1 MTNTLPQALF
11 EEMTTDATLSALI
24 GTRAFPDEADQR
36 TTMPYIVY
44 QEFGNLGVAHFGGV
58 DLLDKASYQFTI
70 WASSAASRHAVEN
83 ALRVLFNLQRRNFG
97 TGANEIFVNRSENT
111 NNQSTK
117 ETPDDG
123 SQNTR
128 YGKFMDFEFWNERG
142 TTT

>member
-11 EEMTTDATLSALI
+11 EEMTTDATLSALVS
-24 GTRAFPDEADQR
+24 TRVYPDEADQR
-36 TTMPYIVY
+36 TPMPYITY
-44 QEFGNLGVAHFGGV
+44 QEFTALTVAHFSGV
-58 DLLDKASYQFTI
+58 DSLAKSSYQITV

-83 ALRVLFNLQRRNFG
+83 AVRVLFNLQRRNFG

-128 YGKFMDFEFWNERG
+128 FGKFMDFEFWHERG
-142 TTT
+142 IT